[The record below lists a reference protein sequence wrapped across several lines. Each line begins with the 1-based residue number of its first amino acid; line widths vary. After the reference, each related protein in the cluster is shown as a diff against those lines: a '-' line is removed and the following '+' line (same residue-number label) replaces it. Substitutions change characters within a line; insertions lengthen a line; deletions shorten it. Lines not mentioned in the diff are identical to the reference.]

1 MEYLERITPTEAGIR
16 PEAIEG
22 FLHQVEEKKIH
33 LHNFRMI
40 KGDKVFAEGSYA
52 PCEEKDLHILYS
64 LSKSFTS
71 TAIGF
76 AVQEGLLSLDDKMV
90 DFFEEELKGKKVSEN
105 TKKITI
111 RHLLTM
117 NSGKHAPEDEI
128 YTRMQDDW
136 IMNYLCSPVEHEP
149 GTWFLYDDRAVFM
162 EAVILERL
170 TGEHVLDYLRTRLF
184 DPLGCSE
191 RIWWEQSPTGYNIG
205 AFGLSVPIEDIAK
218 FGVFVKNKGSWKG
231 KQLLNAEWFDQASHI
246 WSDSS
251 NTWQGESACG
261 YGFHFWG
268 CHVLGTFRGD
278 GAFGQYCVIL
288 PEEDM
293 VFVTNAG
300 ELDMQRILDAFWE
313 NVYLQ
318 TAHKRTELFG
328 TEEEKQQRLAEHL
341 SQLKLLAYYEEK
353 LSDAGR
359 KPGELLAL
367 ELPGHVAGKKYR
379 LGENGL
385 HLSVVRFLPTDRKER
400 TGKECRVELTNGE
413 SRDRFYV
420 AADRWTKVLLHIDSN
435 ETNVMQTGFRQG
447 MFEHAYVKGCTVDG
461 TFYLE
466 LFYNQTTVQDT
477 IEFRFWED
485 KVSVKISRN
494 TSFVPINGVVEGAA
508 YE

>member
-22 FLHQVEEKKIH
+22 FLRQVEEKKIH

-117 NSGKHAPEDEI
+117 NSGKHQAEDEI

-149 GTWFLYDDRAVFM
+149 GSWFLYDDRAVFM

-170 TGEHVLDYLRTRLF
+170 TGEHVYDYLKTRLF

-191 RIWWEQSPTGYNIG
+191 QIWWEKSPTGYNIG
-205 AFGLSVPIEDIAK
+205 AFGLSMPIEDVAK
-218 FGVFVKNKGSWKG
+218 FGVFVKNKGMWKG
-231 KQLLNAEWFDQASHI
+231 RQLLNRAWFEEASNM
-246 WSDSS
+246 WSDTSV
-251 NTWQGESACG
+251 TWQGESAYG
-261 YGFHFWG
+261 YGYHFWG
-268 CHVLGTFRGD
+268 CHVPGTFRGD

-300 ELDMQRILDAFWE
+300 ELDMQRIIDAFWE
-313 NVYLQ
+313 NVYPK
-318 TAHKRTELFG
+318 TAHEIPEEAG
-328 TEEEKQQRLAEHL
+328 SEEEKVKRLTEHEQRL
-341 SQLKLLAYYEEK
+341 KLPAYYEEK
-353 LSDAGR
+353 LIDTGR
-359 KPGELLAL
+359 TEADLAQL
-367 ELPGHVAGKKYR
+367 DLAEEVKGKRYR
-379 LGENGL
+379 LGENYI
-385 HLSVVRFLPTDRKER
+385 HISSIRFLETDRKER
-400 TGKECRVELTNGE
+400 IGKECRMELGNGR
-413 SRDRFYV
+413 SRDTFYV
-420 AADRWTKVLLHIDSN
+420 AADRWTKVLLHLDSN
-435 ETNVMQTGFRQG
+435 ETNVLQTGFRQG
-447 MFEHAYVKGCTVDG
+447 MFEDAYVKGCTVDG
-461 TFYLE
+461 TLYLDLFFYH
-466 LFYNQTTVQDT
+466 TTAQDT
-477 IEFRFWED
+477 WEVRFWD
-485 KVSVKISRN
+485 DRVSVKINRN
-494 TSFVPINGVVEGAA
+494 TCFVPINGVAEGVA
-508 YE
+508 E